1 MAGQYGLR
9 TERRIL
15 SELIP
20 AEYNP
25 RKDLQPGDDEWQNIA
40 RSLAEFGY
48 ADLIIVNQDGTIIGG
63 HQRAKVM
70 QAMGQTEAEVVVVD
84 LDKSDEKAL
93 NIALN
98 KIGGQWDL
106 DKLKDA
112 LGDIDTSSLDVK
124 VTGFTEGEV
133 QLMLGGLDDDEE
145 DEDSDDPEINRMT
158 FVLSLEQ
165 FAAVQRAREIIR
177 DKYKP
182 ADMVTYGNTN
192 KVGNE
197 IFMVVKEWA
206 DAKKLM

>member
-1 MAGQYGLR
+1 MAGEFGLR
-9 TERRIL
+9 TERRKL

-25 RKDLQPGDDEWQNIA
+25 RKDLQPSDEEWKSIA
-40 RSLAEFGY
+40 RSLSEFGY
-48 ADLIIVNQDGTIIGG
+48 ADLIIINQDGTIIGG

-70 QAMGQTEAEVVVVD
+70 QAMGQTEADVVVVD

-106 DKLKDA
+106 DKLKAA

-124 VTGFTEGEV
+124 VTGFTEGEL
-133 QLMLGGLDDDEE
+133 QLMLGDLGVDDEE
-145 DEDSDDPEINRMT
+145 EKDDPEFSRIV

-165 FAAVQRAREIIR
+165 FAAVERAREIVR
-177 DKYKP
+177 KKY
-182 ADMVTYGNTN
+182 ANAEMTTYGNTN
-192 KVGNE
+192 KKGNE
-197 IFMVVKEWA
+197 IFMVVKEWV